1 MKAYEGKTVQVLA
14 DGPSK
19 RNPAVLSGYTETNKL
34 VNFTGDGVKAGDI
47 VPVFIETAKT
57 FSWTAI
63 WSRIRRQTEA
73 GPPDAA
79 AAGMP
84 GSDRSARRDLS
95 IGRLFIPGQARG
107 EMAGADGL

>member
-1 MKAYEGKTVQVLA
+1 MVSPAQVKKDRLQQLNQVWNEYALEKMKAYEGKTVQVLA

-57 FSWTAI
+57 SSLDGHLVTD
-63 WSRIRRQTEA
+63 T
-73 GPPDAA
+73 P
-79 AAGMP
+79 
-84 GSDRSARRDLS
+84 
-95 IGRLFIPGQARG
+95 
-107 EMAGADGL
+107 AD